1 MKLTYRPEIDG
12 LRAIAV
18 FSVIFYHANFFL
30 LNKNLFSGGFLGVD
44 IFFVISGYLITSII
58 LKEIYKTKNFSFI
71 NFYERRVR
79 RIIPALLFVMFCSLP
94 FAYAILIIEPIV
106 DFSKSIISSIFFIS
120 NIYFQYTGNSYDNE
134 HVLLKPFLHTWSLS
148 VEEQFYI
155 WFPIFLILIIKF
167 FKKYLII
174 FLSIGLLIS
183 ISFSQYSSIYHS
195 DFNFYQ
201 IFSRGFELLL
211 GSLLSYFELNNG
223 GGNSRKSN
231 RIFNQIFPKL
241 GISLIIFSFFFFTN
255 RDLLPSFYSLV
266 PLSGVCLIIWFS
278 HKDEIITKILSNKI
292 FVFFGLISYSLYLFH
307 YPIFA
312 FSRILLIF
320 DNYKFLFIL
329 LTIIISIFSFYFI
342 EKTFRNKNII
352 PLRRLVVILLSSI
365 LFLVSL
371 NFYSIKEDGIKI
383 RLPKIF
389 QEKLQHSITKFYQK
403 ENLQKVLLIGDS
415 HSTSLEYHLNE
426 EIKKNGLSL
435 FRFETKMFLKD
446 FNYIDLETK
455 KIDKEFIKSNRKI
468 DNFLKENKN
477 LIIIFHQ
484 RWSLKILETYF
495 DNEEGF
501 KEYKR
506 EEEKNYG
513 YLEPINIKTT
523 SQQQREKYIKEGLI
537 SEINNIINQGHKLIL
552 VYPVPEFGFD
562 PPKLLNSEY
571 VKKYLLKKE
580 KYSPPILTGSYE
592 LYKKR
597 NKLIFEI
604 LDTVQNENIYRVY
617 PHSYFCDKQIKNRC
631 VSNDEKNIF
640 FYDDDHLALSGS
652 KFIVNAILKI
662 IKNI

>member
-1 MKLTYRPEIDG
+1 
-12 LRAIAV
+12 
-18 FSVIFYHANFFL
+18 
-30 LNKNLFSGGFLGVD
+30 
-44 IFFVISGYLITSII
+44 
-58 LKEIYKTKNFSFI
+58 
-71 NFYERRVR
+71 
-79 RIIPALLFVMFCSLP
+79 
-94 FAYAILIIEPIV
+94 
-106 DFSKSIISSIFFIS
+106 
-120 NIYFQYTGNSYDNE
+120 
-134 HVLLKPFLHTWSLS
+134 
-148 VEEQFYI
+148 
-155 WFPIFLILIIKF
+155 
-167 FKKYLII
+167 
-174 FLSIGLLIS
+174 
-183 ISFSQYSSIYHS
+183 
-195 DFNFYQ
+195 
-201 IFSRGFELLL
+201 
-211 GSLLSYFELNNG
+211 
-223 GGNSRKSN
+223 
-231 RIFNQIFPKL
+231 
-241 GISLIIFSFFFFTN
+241 
-255 RDLLPSFYSLV
+255 
-266 PLSGVCLIIWFS
+266 
-278 HKDEIITKILSNKI
+278 
-292 FVFFGLISYSLYLFH
+292 
-307 YPIFA
+307 
-312 FSRILLIF
+312 
-320 DNYKFLFIL
+320 
-329 LTIIISIFSFYFI
+329 
-342 EKTFRNKNII
+342 
-352 PLRRLVVILLSSI
+352 
-365 LFLVSL
+365 
-371 NFYSIKEDGIKI
+371 
-383 RLPKIF
+383 
-389 QEKLQHSITKFYQK
+389 
-403 ENLQKVLLIGDS
+403 
-415 HSTSLEYHLNE
+415 
-426 EIKKNGLSL
+426 
-435 FRFETKMFLKD
+435 MFLKD